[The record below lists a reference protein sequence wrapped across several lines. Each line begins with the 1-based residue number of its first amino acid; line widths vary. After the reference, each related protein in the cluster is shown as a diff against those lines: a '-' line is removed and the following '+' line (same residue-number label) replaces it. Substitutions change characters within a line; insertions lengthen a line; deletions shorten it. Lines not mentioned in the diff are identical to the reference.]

1 MATIRRHRDKWQ
13 VRVRRDGVALT
24 KTFTLKQ
31 DAEQWARHTE
41 VKAERRELPP
51 SVKLLAKLS
60 LADLVIRYRD
70 DITPRKKG
78 AALEAVILNA
88 FLRHPI
94 CRKRLSDLTVA
105 DFARYRDERLRDI
118 KPNSLKRVLTPVQN
132 MFNVAKRE
140 WGIPMASNPVSA
152 LAFKAG
158 NDQRERRIDDD
169 EWVALL
175 RAVET
180 SRNPFIGPLVRLARE
195 TGMRRSE
202 LLRIEWKHVD
212 VARREIW
219 VPTSKNGKPRTIVL
233 TPTATDLLVNQR
245 QDGLLFPTTGE
256 AVKLA
261 WQRLK
266 RRAGLHN
273 QDLRFHDLRHEAI
286 SRYFEMD
293 LSLPEVAS
301 QSGHS
306 DARMLLRYGHAQ
318 RAKIR
323 DKLERSAGFTM

>member
-51 SVKLLAKLS
+51 SVKLLAKLT
-60 LADLVIRYRD
+60 LADLVTRYRD

-78 AALEAVILNA
+78 AELETIVLNA

-94 CRKRLSDLTVA
+94 CSKRLSDLTVA

-118 KPNSLKRVLTPVQN
+118 KPNSLKRVLTPIQN
-132 MFNVAKRE
+132 MFNVAKRQ
-140 WGIPMASNPVSA
+140 WGIPLASNPVSD
-152 LAFKAG
+152 LSFKAG

-169 EWVALL
+169 EWGSLL
-175 RAVET
+175 RAAAT
-180 SRNPFIGPLVRLARE
+180 SRNPFMTPLLRLARE

-212 VARREIW
+212 VARRELR
-219 VPTSKNGKPRTIVL
+219 VPTSKNGKPRTVVL
-233 TPTATDLLVNQR
+233 TRAATDLLLSQR
-245 QDGLLFPTTGE
+245 QDGLLFPTTAE

-273 QDLRFHDLRHEAI
+273 KDLRFHDLRHEAI

-323 DKLERSAGFTM
+323 DKLERSADFTR